1 MVEKAER
8 DFMSTGN
15 EYIKAE
21 KKKEIG
27 IILFNRPEAMNILD
41 TKMLQE
47 LGDFLTEL
55 ENDEQIR
62 AIIITGGKNFC
73 AGANIKE
80 LKEKHPEEAEAFSRL
95 GHKVCNQVENM
106 EKPVI
111 AAVNGYALGGGC
123 ELALACDI
131 RIAGKSA
138 KFGLPELN
146 LGLIPGFG
154 GTQRLS
160 RLVGIGKAK
169 EIILTGKI
177 IDAKEGES
185 IGLVNKVVRDEELM
199 REVEEVSL
207 VLAQRS
213 PITVKIA
220 KGLINKNQ
228 EIKRG
233 LEMEIVS
240 FSECFETQDHIEGI
254 NAFLEKRKPVFK
266 GR

>member
-1 MVEKAER
+1 
-8 DFMSTGN
+8 MSTGN

-95 GHKVCNQVENM
+95 GHKVCNQLENM
-106 EKPVI
+106 EKPLI
-111 AAVNGYALGGGC
+111 AAINGYALGGGC

-131 RIAGKSA
+131 RIASESA
-138 KFGLPELN
+138 RFGLPELN

-169 EIILTGKI
+169 EMIFTGRI
-177 IDAKEGES
+177 IDAEEAES
-185 IGLVNKVVRDEELM
+185 TGIANKVVKDEELM
-199 REVEEVSL
+199 EKAEEM
-207 VLAQRS
+207 AQVIAEKS
-213 PITVKIA
+213 PITIKMAKI
-220 KGLINKNQ
+220 LINKNQ

-240 FSECFETQDHIEGI
+240 FSECFKTQDHIEGI

>member
-1 MVEKAER
+1 EKKLER

-15 EYIKAE
+15 EHIKAE

-41 TKMLQE
+41 TKMLQV

-73 AGANIKE
+73 AGVNIKE

-95 GHKVCNQVENM
+95 GHKICNQLENL

-111 AAVNGYALGGGC
+111 AAVKGYALGAGC
-123 ELALACDI
+123 EIALACDI
-131 RIAGKSA
+131 RIATENA
-138 KFGLPELN
+138 KFSQPEVN
-146 LGLIPGFG
+146 LGIIPGFG
-154 GTQRLS
+154 GTQRLT
-160 RLVGIGKAK
+160 RLVGIAKAK
-169 EIILTGKI
+169 EMIFTGRI
-177 IDAKEGES
+177 IDAEEAGY
-185 IGLVNKVVRDEELM
+185 IGIANKVVKDEELM
-199 REVEEVSL
+199 EKAEEM
-207 VLAQRS
+207 AQVIAEKS
-213 PITVKIA
+213 PITIKIA
-220 KGLINKNQ
+220 KRLINKNQ

>member
-1 MVEKAER
+1 
-8 DFMSTGN
+8 
-15 EYIKAE
+15 
-21 KKKEIG
+21 
-27 IILFNRPEAMNILD
+27 
-41 TKMLQE
+41 
-47 LGDFLTEL
+47 
-55 ENDEQIR
+55 
-62 AIIITGGKNFC
+62 
-73 AGANIKE
+73 
-80 LKEKHPEEAEAFSRL
+80 
-95 GHKVCNQVENM
+95 M